1 MAEQYYHEALRLGQ
15 REFRA
20 CQSKGDAPYLP
31 ALDELIPGEL
41 YTSTESLGLVQVPA
55 EFIVGTKTVG
65 RTTSFARNFM
75 PLLEERSEFA
85 NKWRLLSSAHLKEG
99 IRDPVKVYEYMNRFY
114 VEEGNKRVSVLKFF
128 GAITVS
134 AEVRRVLPPRTGDRE
149 VELYYEFVDFY
160 RYSKI
165 NFLEF
170 SKPGGY
176 AELQRLM
183 GKAPDEPWT
192 AEERSHFTTTF
203 HYFRQH
209 YLAMGGGKLATT
221 VGDAML
227 AYMKVYGYQELR
239 LQSPAEMKRSI
250 AKVWEEITLQQ
261 EEAPI
266 DVKLTPEEE
275 KEKRKPGLLSLVL
288 GGGGEQ
294 ALKVAF
300 IHDKNPT
307 ISGWTYAHE
316 LGRSHV
322 QRVFRGQILTTAYEQ
337 ALDGD
342 PLEVIERAVADGNT
356 VLFTTSPKLLPASL
370 RAAVDHPEV
379 NILNCSLNKS
389 HRYIRTYYARMY
401 EAKFIIGAIAGTLSR
416 DGRAG
421 YICDYPIFG
430 QIAGVNAFALGM
442 QMVNPQAQVYLEWSS
457 AVGTWEAARRLT
469 DQGISLISSQDAA
482 RLLEGSRSSFGLYR
496 VEGDSR
502 DVLAMPLWQW
512 GVYYETIIRSILN
525 GTFQSEYQESGKALN
540 YYWGMT
546 AGVVEVLCSS
556 RLPDSTRK
564 LSKLL
569 EQSICAGICTPFR
582 GPITTQDGWQAAGEE
597 QYLSPEQIIRMDWLV
612 GNVIGTIPTYEQLS
626 EEGKATVDIVG
637 VDRATEDR

>member
-15 REFRA
+15 REFRS
-20 CQSKGDAPYLP
+20 CQSKGENPYLP
-31 ALDELIPGEL
+31 ALDELIPGEF
-41 YTSTESLGLVQVPA
+41 YTSTESLGLVQIPV

-134 AEVRRVLPPRTGDRE
+134 AEVRRVLPPRNGDKA

-192 AEERSHFTTTF
+192 AEERSRFTTTF
-203 HYFRQH
+203 HYFRQY

-261 EEAPI
+261 EETPI
-266 DVKLTPEEE
+266 DVKLTPEE
-275 KEKRKPGLLSLVL
+275 KEKKKPGLLSLVL

-294 ALKVAF
+294 ELKVAF

-307 ISGWTYAHE
+307 LSGWTYAHE

-322 QRVFRGQILTTAYEQ
+322 QRVFRGQIITTAYEQ

-342 PLEVIERAVADGNT
+342 PLEVIERAIADGNT

-370 RAAVDHPEV
+370 RAAVEHPEV

-421 YICDYPIFG
+421 YICNYPIFG

-496 VEGDSR
+496 VEGERR

-540 YYWGMT
+540 YYWGMS

-556 RLPDSTRK
+556 RLPDGTRR

-569 EQSICAGICTPFR
+569 EQAICAGICNPFR